1 MRKDSVKFYC
11 ESGGCPEKLQKVVS
25 RLGGNLQ
32 PKRGASVVSE
42 QLKFLVRLGFR
53 KVTHV
58 QVEGGQAT
66 PKTFKY
72 QHKKEQLLKKR
83 DPSFLFYI
91 FVSIS

>member
-1 MRKDSVKFYC
+1 MSKGSVNVYS
-11 ESGGCPEKLQKVVS
+11 ESRGCHEKLKEVVS
-25 RLGGNLQ
+25 RPGGNLH

-83 DPSFLFYI
+83 DPSFLFSI